1 MVIMVDVCDATDAFE
16 ALARDLGSANNY
28 RSPSNTAA
36 FGLGEIPE
44 KLALLFSVAVNADIS
59 SQATLD
65 HIQADLDSIPPETW
79 QDYPDWMVLTRALA
93 HHSVVR
99 PIDAEAA
106 KELWHTTSGAPSAF
120 KRDGAFQNGYDP
132 SANEDLWASTV
143 ADCERRIDA
152 GKPVT
157 TAATLRQWALERAQ
171 PNNNAATP
179 EELDTDL
186 GFEIEPSDCID
197 IGQFD
202 FANQPKIPFKRRPLH
217 GSDLYRGE
225 ITVLSSAGGSA
236 KTTWAL
242 AMAVALTTG
251 KPLLGQQPPRPLKVL
266 IANVEDQRG
275 ETLMR
280 LSAVLDHHQ
289 IPRTALDNRVF
300 VLGTEQAQSLVLTE
314 VASGNGR
321 ERLRPEGFAYLS
333 SLIEMAKCDV
343 VILDPLIS
351 LIPYGLND
359 GGIMSTVATKL
370 KQIAETLDCAI
381 MLVAHTRKGSNAQTD
396 GADATAGSSQIINRA
411 RVGLGLM
418 TMSAAEAITHGV
430 FPGEEWRYKKLIN
443 TKANLSPMQGE
454 RWIEIVSVGAGNA
467 TPEYPG
473 EDKVPVAIP
482 YSVNAATTSW
492 ITPQIQR
499 DALGAV
505 AQGFNGSPLSPKP
518 GSHQR
523 SYTHAVATI
532 LKTHLPKKSDPELLA
547 ASKAVMQ
554 DLTKR
559 GWVTINTVPISKGSG
574 GTNPAA
580 ALAAVWSATPW
591 ASHPIQG
598 AFIQ

>member
-1 MVIMVDVCDATDAFE
+1 MLEVRNAPDAFE
-16 ALARDLGSANNY
+16 LLARSLGSLGHQQA
-28 RSPSNTAA
+28 PAHLVG
-36 FGLGEIPE
+36 FDLGEIPE
-44 KLALLFSVAVNADIS
+44 KLALRFSLEANS
-59 SQATLD
+59 
-65 HIQADLDSIPPETW
+65 DLSPKVEMNQIEGALASLPRETW
-79 QDYPDWMVLTRALA
+79 REYPDWMVLTRALA
-93 HHSVVR
+93 HHSVVYSK
-99 PIDAEAA
+99 DAAA
-106 KELWHTTSGAPSAF
+106 VKAIWHATSGAT
-120 KRDGAFQNGYDP
+120 GAFARDEVFRNGYDP
-132 SANEDLWASTV
+132 LANEHYWEKTV
-143 ADCERRIDA
+143 VDCERRIDA
-152 GKPVT
+152 GNPT
-157 TAATLRQWALERAQ
+157 TTTRTLLRMARHHIPQ
-171 PNNNAATP
+171 NDNT
-179 EELDTDL
+179 T
-186 GFEIEPSDCID
+186 PSDKRVIPAGSVGDETGTID

-202 FANQPKIPFKRRPLH
+202 FANQPKTPFKRRPLH

-225 ITVLSSAGGSA
+225 ITVLSSAGGSS

-251 KPLLGQQPPRPLKVL
+251 RPLLGQQPPRPLKVF

-289 IPRTALDNRVF
+289 IPRSTLDHRVF
-300 VLGTEQAQSLVLTE
+300 VLGSEQAQSLVLTE

-321 ERLRPEGFAYLS
+321 ERLRPEGFAHLS

-359 GGIMSTVATKL
+359 GGIMSTVATEL

-418 TMSAAEAITHGV
+418 TMSAAEATTHGV

-443 TKANLSPMQGE
+443 TKANLAPMQGE
-454 RWIEIVSVGAGNA
+454 RWIEIVSIGAGNA
-467 TPEYPG
+467 TPEYP
-473 EDKVPVAIP
+473 DADNVAVAIP

-505 AQGFNGSPLSPKP
+505 ARGFNGNPLSPKP
-518 GSHQR
+518 GNHLR
-523 SYTHAVATI
+523 SYTHAVAAA
-532 LKTHLPKKSDPELLA
+532 LKTHLPQKSGPELLA

-554 DLTKR
+554 DLTKQ
-559 GWVTINTVPISKGSG
+559 GWVTSNTIPLSKGSG

-580 ALAAVWSATPW
+580 ALVAVWSATPW
-591 ASHPIQG
+591 ASHAIQG
-598 AFIQ
+598 EFIQ